1 MNSAIHKVNKGFN
14 KVLVANRGEIA
25 VRVIRSAQSLG
36 YRTVAVFSEADATAP
51 HVSIADEA
59 ICIGAS
65 AVNESYLVAEKIIAA
80 AKKTGADAIHPGY
93 GFLSENSDFAK
104 ACIDADIVFI
114 GPRPDAIDLMGSK
127 RHSKIAMIAAGVPCI
142 PGYEGADQA
151 DDVLKNAAIEI
162 GMPVMLK
169 ASAGGGGRGMRLV
182 TDANDLDELIKSARS
197 EALNAFGSGELII
210 EKAVMQPRH
219 IEIQVFADSYGNTV
233 YLGERDCSVQ
243 RRHQKVVEEAPSPF
257 VNPAMRKAM
266 GEAAV
271 NAAKSCN
278 YVGAGTVEFL
288 VDSEGNFYFLEMNTR
303 LQVEHP
309 VTELITGLDLV
320 AMQLRVAAGDKLSIS
335 QEDVTLTGHAI
346 EVRLYAEDPGANFIP
361 QTGLLNLWQPA
372 SGDGIRIDSG
382 IKSGIQQGQSV
393 SSFYDP
399 MLAKIIAYGEN
410 REEARRRLI
419 RAVEDSHLLG
429 IKDNR
434 AFLASILRNDTF
446 IQGEATTA
454 FIAEDFS
461 QDSSLQPLQAQE
473 VEVALAASI
482 LSAVGSNLSS
492 SSTLNSSVN
501 NRTGWQ
507 NNRTGNR
514 IVKLSCENQIFELV
528 LTAIENTITVDF
540 ASPELSP
547 TELSPTKLSSK
558 NYEADEG
565 LQAKPR
571 QTIKIIE
578 QSENTLK
585 YLHDDVMR
593 TITYSQ
599 TKGVGEALGCDQ
611 VHLAARYGNLTFTD
625 ISLQSTKKNQGGS
638 DQVLA
643 SMDGGMVDVMVK
655 VGDVVKVGQTLAVLE
670 AMKMEHPL
678 KAGIAG
684 TITEVL
690 VQAGDQVKG
699 RQKLIQILAETKES

>member
-1 MNSAIHKVNKGFN
+1 MSFN

-36 YRTVAVFSEADATAP
+36 YRTVAVFSEADQNAP
-51 HVSIADEA
+51 HVSAADEA
-59 ICIGAS
+59 ICIGAA
-65 AVNESYLVAEKIIAA
+65 AVGESYLVADKLIDA

-93 GFLSENSDFAK
+93 GFLSENSAFAK
-104 ACIDADIVFI
+104 ACVDANITFI

-127 RHSKIAMIAAGVPCI
+127 RQSKIAMIEAGVPCI
-142 PGYEGADQA
+142 PGYEGADQT
-151 DDVLKNAAIEI
+151 DEVLKNAAIDI

-219 IEIQVFADSYGNTV
+219 IEIQVFADTFGNTV

-257 VNPAMRKAM
+257 VNPEMRKAM

-288 VDSEGNFYFLEMNTR
+288 ADSEGNFYFLEMNTR

-335 QEDVTLTGHAI
+335 QEDVTLTGHAM

-372 SGDGIRIDSG
+372 SGDGVRIDSG
-382 IKSGIQQGQSV
+382 IKQGQVV
-393 SSFYDP
+393 SSHYDP

-410 REEARRRLI
+410 REEARRRLV
-419 RAVEDSHLLG
+419 RAVEDSKLLG

-454 FIAEDFS
+454 FIGDDFS
-461 QDSSLQPLQAQE
+461 QDPSLQPLKAQHS
-473 VEVALAASI
+473 EVALAASI
-482 LSAVGSNLSS
+482 LCAIDSGTS
-492 SSTLNSSVN
+492 
-501 NRTGWQ
+501 GWQ
-507 NNRTGNR
+507 NNRTGSR
-514 IVKLSCENQIFELV
+514 FIKLSCEEETFELALV
-528 LTAIENTITVDF
+528 AVNNSITVSFSSDEAESSIEDVTITI
-540 ASPELSP
+540 L
-547 TELSPTKLSSK
+547 
-558 NYEADEG
+558 
-565 LQAKPR
+565 
-571 QTIKIIE
+571 E
-578 QSENTLK
+578 QSENSLK
-585 YLHDDVMR
+585 YLMNDIVR
-593 TITYSQ
+593 SVVYSQ
-599 TKGVGEALGCDQ
+599 AKGEGDVLGCDQ
-611 VHLAARYGNLTFTD
+611 VQLGASYGNLTFTD
-625 ISLQSTKKNQGGS
+625 ISLQSAKKNQGGS

-643 SMDGGMVDVMVK
+643 SMDGAMVDVMVK
-655 VGDVVKVGQTLAVLE
+655 AGDVVEVGQTLAVLE

-678 KAGIAG
+678 KAGVAG
-684 TITEVL
+684 TIAEVL

-699 RQKLIQILAETKES
+699 RQKLIQITAEV

>member
-1 MNSAIHKVNKGFN
+1 MNKKINR
-14 KVLVANRGEIA
+14 LLIANRGEIA

-36 YRTVAVFSEADATAP
+36 YRTVAVFSEADQNAP
-51 HVSIADEA
+51 HVSAADEA
-59 ICIGAS
+59 ICIGAA
-65 AVNESYLVAEKIIAA
+65 AVGESYLVAEKIIAA
-80 AKKTGADAIHPGY
+80 AQKTGADAIHPGY
-93 GFLSENSDFAK
+93 GFLSENSAFAK
-104 ACIDADIVFI
+104 ACVDANITFI

-127 RHSKIAMIAAGVPCI
+127 RHSKIAMIATGVPCV
-142 PGYEGADQA
+142 PGYEGADQS
-151 DDVLKNAAIEI
+151 DEVLKNAAIEI

-219 IEIQVFADSYGNTV
+219 IEIQVFADTFGNTV

-257 VNPAMRKAM
+257 VNPEMRQAM

-288 VDSEGNFYFLEMNTR
+288 ADSEGNFYFLEMNTR

-335 QEDVTLTGHAI
+335 QEEVTLTGHAM

-361 QTGLLNLWQPA
+361 QTGYLNLWQPA

-382 IKSGIQQGQSV
+382 IQQGQTV
-393 SSFYDP
+393 SPFYDP

-410 REEARRRLI
+410 REEARRRLV
-419 RAVEDSHLLG
+419 RAVEDSKLLG

-454 FIAEDFS
+454 FIGDDFS
-461 QDSSLQPLQAQE
+461 QDASMQPLKAQAK
-473 VEVALAASI
+473 EVALAASI
-482 LSAVGSNLSS
+482 LCAM
-492 SSTLNSSVN
+492 NSGTS
-501 NRTGWQ
+501 GWQ
-507 NNRTGNR
+507 NNRAGSR
-514 IVKLSCENQIFELV
+514 FIKLSCEEQVFELA
-528 LTAIENTITVDF
+528 LAATNNKITVEFTVGD
-540 ASPELSP
+540 
-547 TELSPTKLSSK
+547 
-558 NYEADEG
+558 EAQPIQPIVISV
-565 LQAKPR
+565 L
-571 QTIKIIE
+571 E
-578 QSENTLK
+578 QSENILT
-585 YLHDDVMR
+585 YLSDDVVR
-593 TITYSQ
+593 TVVYSE
-599 TKGVGEALGCDQ
+599 TKGEGDSLGCNQ
-611 VHLAARYGNLTFTD
+611 VHLAAEYGNLILTD
-625 ISLQSTKKNQGGS
+625 ISLQSEKKNKGGS

-655 VGDVVKVGQTLAVLE
+655 VGDVVEVGQTLAVLE

-678 KAGIAG
+678 KAGVAG
-684 TITEVL
+684 TIAEVL

-699 RQKLIQILAETKES
+699 RQKLIQITADAAE

>member
-1 MNSAIHKVNKGFN
+1 MNPPNVHLSKSFN

-25 VRVIRSAQSLG
+25 LRVIRSAQSLG
-36 YRTVAVFSEADATAP
+36 YRTVAVFSDADADAP
-51 HVSIADEA
+51 HVSVADEA
-59 ICIGAS
+59 MCIGA
-65 AVNESYLVAEKIIAA
+65 APVGESYLVAEKIIAA

-104 ACIDADIVFI
+104 ACMDANIVFI
-114 GPRPDAIDLMGSK
+114 GPRPEAIALMGSK
-127 RHSKIAMIAAGVPCI
+127 RNSKIAMIAAGVPCI
-142 PGYEGADQA
+142 PGYEGADQN
-151 DDVLKNAAIEI
+151 DNVLKNAALKI

-182 TDANDLDELIKSARS
+182 TDAKDLDELIKSARS

-219 IEIQVFADSYGNTV
+219 IEIQIFADSYGNTV

-257 VNPAMRKAM
+257 VTPVMRKAM

-271 NAAKSCN
+271 SAAKSCN
-278 YVGAGTVEFL
+278 YMGAGTVEFL
-288 VDSEGNFYFLEMNTR
+288 VDSKGNFYFLEMNTR

-320 AMQLRVAAGDKLSIS
+320 AMQLRVAAGDKLSIC
-335 QEDVTLTGHAI
+335 QEDVTLTGHAM

-372 SGDGIRIDSG
+372 SGDGVRIDSG
-382 IKSGIQQGQSV
+382 IKSGIQQGQTV

-410 REEARRRLI
+410 REEARRRLVC
-419 RAVEDSHLLG
+419 AVEDSKLLG

-434 AFLASILRNDTF
+434 AFLAAILRNDTF

-454 FIAEDFS
+454 FIGEDFN
-461 QDSSLQPLQAQE
+461 QDPSLQSLQAQPR
-473 VEVALAASI
+473 EVAVAAAI
-482 LSAVGSNLSS
+482 LSTRLKTG
-492 SSTLNSSVN
+492 
-501 NRTGWQ
+501 TGWQ
-507 NNRTGNR
+507 NNRTGR
-514 IVKLSCENQIFELV
+514 RVIKLSCEDDVFELAV
-528 LTAIENTITVDF
+528 SAVDNNITAEFVGEHEEPQSLTV
-540 ASPELSP
+540 
-547 TELSPTKLSSK
+547 
-558 NYEADEG
+558 
-565 LQAKPR
+565 
-571 QTIKIIE
+571 KIIE
-578 QSENTLK
+578 QSENCLR
-585 YLHDDVMR
+585 YLHDEVLR
-593 TITYSQ
+593 SVVYSRNE
-599 TKGVGEALGCDQ
+599 GDGEALGCDQ
-611 VHLAARYGNLTFTD
+611 VHLAADYGNLTFTN
-625 ISLQSTKKNQGGS
+625 ISLQSAKKNKGGS

-643 SMDGGMVDVMVK
+643 SMDGGMVEVMVK
-655 VGDVVKVGQTLAVLE
+655 VGDVVEVGQTLAVLE

-678 KAGIAG
+678 KAGVAG
-684 TITEVL
+684 TIAKVL

-699 RQKLIQILAETKES
+699 RQKLIQITAAATE

>member
-1 MNSAIHKVNKGFN
+1 MSFQ

-36 YRTVAVFSEADATAP
+36 YRTVAVFSEADANAP
-51 HVSIADEA
+51 HVAIADEA
-59 ICIGAS
+59 ICIGGAP
-65 AVNESYLVAEKIIAA
+65 VGESYLVADKIIAA

-93 GFLSENSDFAK
+93 GFLSENSAFAK
-104 ACIDADIVFI
+104 DCVDAGITFI

-127 RHSKIAMIAAGVPCI
+127 RQSKIAMIAAGVPCI
-142 PGYEGADQA
+142 QGYEGADQNEE
-151 DDVLKNAAIEI
+151 VLKRAAIEI

-182 TDANDLDELIKSARS
+182 TDAKDLDELIKSARS
-197 EALNAFGSGELII
+197 EALNAFGNSELII
-210 EKAVMQPRH
+210 EKAVLQPRH

-257 VNPAMRKAM
+257 VSPEMRQAM

-271 NAAKSCN
+271 NAAKACN

-288 VDSEGNFYFLEMNTR
+288 ADSEGNFYFLEMNTR

-320 AMQLRVAAGDKLSIS
+320 AMQLRVAAGDKLSIT
-335 QEDVTLTGHAI
+335 QEDVALTGHAM
-346 EVRLYAEDPGANFIP
+346 EVRLYAEDPGTNFIP
-361 QTGLLNLWQPA
+361 QTGLINLWQPA

-382 IKSGIQQGQSV
+382 ITSGQTV

-410 REEARRRLI
+410 REEARRRLV

-434 AFLASILRNDTF
+434 AFLAAILGNKTF
-446 IQGEATTA
+446 IDGEATTA
-454 FIAEDFS
+454 FIGEDFN
-461 QDSSLQPLQAQE
+461 DDASLKPLKTQTK
-473 VEVALAASI
+473 EVALAAA
-482 LSAVGSNLSS
+482 LFAVAKDSNQNGNK
-492 SSTLNSSVN
+492 NSG
-501 NRTGWQ
+501 TGWQ
-507 NNRTGNR
+507 NNNVGSR
-514 IVKLSCENQIFELV
+514 VLKLSCEDEVFEL
-528 LTAIENTITVDF
+528 
-540 ASPELSP
+540 ELSAVNNRIEISY
-547 TELSPTKLSSK
+547 TETS
-558 NYEADEG
+558 EG
-565 LQAKPR
+565 KAPEDNATENKKQASLE
-571 QTIKIIE
+571 IIE
-578 QSENTLK
+578 QSANTLT
-585 YLHDDVMR
+585 YLFDDVVR
-593 TITYSQ
+593 SVVYSHTNSSLNGQ
-599 TKGVGEALGCDQ
+599 DEALGCAQ
-611 VHLAARYGNLTFTD
+611 VHLAAAYGNLTFTD
-625 ISLQSTKKNQGGS
+625 ISLQSAKKNTGGS

-655 VGDVVKVGQTLAVLE
+655 IGDVVEVGQTLAVLE

-678 KAGIAG
+678 KAGVAG

-699 RQKLIQILAETKES
+699 RQKLIQITAAAAE

>member
-1 MNSAIHKVNKGFN
+1 MSSAINKISKSFT

-36 YRTVAVFSEADATAP
+36 YRTVAVFSEADANAP
-51 HVSIADEA
+51 HVSMADEA

-65 AVNESYLVAEKIIAA
+65 PVNESYLVAEKLIAA

-93 GFLSENSDFAK
+93 GFLSENSAFAK
-104 ACIDADIVFI
+104 ACVDANIIFI

-151 DDVLKNAAIEI
+151 DYVLKKAAIAI

-219 IEIQVFADSYGNTV
+219 IEIQIFADRYGNTV

-271 NAAKSCN
+271 NAAKSCH
-278 YVGAGTVEFL
+278 YIGAGTVEFL
-288 VDSEGNFYFLEMNTR
+288 ADSEGNFYFLEMNTR

-320 AMQLRVAAGDKLSIS
+320 AMQLRVAAGDKLSIT
-335 QEDVTLTGHAI
+335 QEDVTLTGHAM

-372 SGDGIRIDSG
+372 SGEGIRIDSG
-382 IKSGIQQGQSV
+382 IHQGQIV
-393 SSFYDP
+393 SPFYDP

-410 REEARRRLI
+410 REEARRRLVL
-419 RAVEDSHLLG
+419 AVEDSKLLG

-446 IQGEATTA
+446 IQGNATTA
-454 FIAEDFS
+454 FIGDDFS
-461 QDSSLQPLQAQE
+461 QDPSLQPLQAKAT
-473 VEVALAASI
+473 EVALAASI
-482 LSAVGSNLSS
+482 LCA
-492 SSTLNSSVN
+492 LNSNSKTSAS
-501 NRTGWQ
+501 TGWQ
-507 NNRTGNR
+507 NNRTGSR
-514 IVKLSCENQIFELV
+514 VTKLLCEDQTFELA
-528 LTAIENTITVDF
+528 LTTVNNTITVEFDSIN
-540 ASPELSP
+540 A
-547 TELSPTKLSSK
+547 
-558 NYEADEG
+558 EAGEE
-565 LQAKPR
+565 QQEKPK

-578 QSENTLK
+578 QAENTLT
-585 YLHDDVMR
+585 YLHDDVIR
-593 TITYSQ
+593 TVTYSQ
-599 TKGVGEALGCDQ
+599 TKGVGDALGCDQ
-611 VHLAARYGNLTFTD
+611 VHLAAQYGNLTFTN
-625 ISLQSTKKNQGGS
+625 ISLQSAKKNKGGS

-655 VGDVVKVGQTLAVLE
+655 VGDVVNVGQTLAVLE

-678 KAGIAG
+678 KAGVAG
-684 TITEVL
+684 TIAEVL

-699 RQKLIQILAETKES
+699 RQKLIQITAAAAE

>member
-1 MNSAIHKVNKGFN
+1 MSSSLNKMN

-36 YRTVAVFSEADATAP
+36 YRTVAVFSEADANAP

-59 ICIGAS
+59 ICIGA
-65 AVNESYLVAEKIIAA
+65 APVGESYLVADKLIAA

-93 GFLSENSDFAK
+93 GFLSENSAFAK
-104 ACIDADIVFI
+104 ACVDANIVFI

-142 PGYEGADQA
+142 PGYEGADQS
-151 DDVLKNAAIEI
+151 DEVLRNAAIEI

-257 VNPAMRKAM
+257 VNPEMRKAM

-271 NAAKSCN
+271 NAAKFCN

-288 VDSEGNFYFLEMNTR
+288 ADSEGNFYFLEMNTR

-335 QEDVTLTGHAI
+335 QEDVTLTGHAM

-382 IKSGIQQGQSV
+382 IKSGVQQGQTV
-393 SSFYDP
+393 SPFYDP

-410 REEARRRLI
+410 REEARRRLVL
-419 RAVEDSHLLG
+419 AVEDSKLLG

-434 AFLASILRNDTF
+434 AFLASILRNDSF

-454 FIAEDFS
+454 FIGEDFS
-461 QDSSLQPLQAQE
+461 EDPSLQPLQAKDT
-473 VEVALAASI
+473 EVALAASI
-482 LSAVGSNLSS
+482 LCA
-492 SSTLNSSVN
+492 LNSKVSTG
-501 NRTGWQ
+501 TGWQ
-507 NNRTGNR
+507 NNRTGSR
-514 IVKLSCENQIFELV
+514 VIKLSCEDQIFELA
-528 LTAIENTITVDF
+528 LTTVENTITVDF
-540 ASPELSP
+540 VS
-547 TELSPTKLSSK
+547 T
-558 NYEADEG
+558 NADETA
-565 LQAKPR
+565 QAKPQ
-571 QTIKIIE
+571 QTIKILE

-585 YLHDDVMR
+585 YLHDDIVR
-593 TITYSQ
+593 SITYSQ
-599 TKGVGEALGCDQ
+599 TKGAGDALGCDQ

-625 ISLQSTKKNQGGS
+625 ISLQSAKKNKGGS

-655 VGDVVKVGQTLAVLE
+655 VGDVVEVGQTLAVLE

-678 KAGIAG
+678 KAGVAG
-684 TITEVL
+684 TIAEVL

-699 RQKLIQILAETKES
+699 RQKLIQITAEDTE

>member
-1 MNSAIHKVNKGFN
+1 MSFQ

-36 YRTVAVFSEADATAP
+36 YRTVAVFSEADANAP
-51 HVSIADEA
+51 HVAIADEA
-59 ICIGAS
+59 ICIGGAP
-65 AVNESYLVAEKIIAA
+65 VGESYLVADKIIAA
-80 AKKTGADAIHPGY
+80 AKKIGADAIHPGY
-93 GFLSENSDFAK
+93 GFLSENSAFAK
-104 ACIDADIVFI
+104 DCVDAGITFI

-127 RHSKIAMIAAGVPCI
+127 RQSKIAMIAAGVPCI
-142 PGYEGADQA
+142 QGYEGADQNEE
-151 DDVLKNAAIEI
+151 VLKRAAIEI

-182 TDANDLDELIKSARS
+182 TDAKDLDELIKSARS
-197 EALNAFGSGELII
+197 EALNAFGNSELII
-210 EKAVMQPRH
+210 EKAVLQPRH

-257 VNPAMRKAM
+257 VSPEMRQAM

-271 NAAKSCN
+271 NAAKACN

-288 VDSEGNFYFLEMNTR
+288 ADSEGNFYFLEMNTR

-320 AMQLRVAAGDKLSIS
+320 AMQLRVAAGDKLSIT
-335 QEDVTLTGHAI
+335 QEDVALTGHAM
-346 EVRLYAEDPGANFIP
+346 EVRLYAEDPGTNFIP
-361 QTGLLNLWQPA
+361 QTGLINLWQPA

-382 IKSGIQQGQSV
+382 ITSGQTV

-410 REEARRRLI
+410 REEARRRLV

-434 AFLASILRNDTF
+434 AFLAAILGNKTF
-446 IQGEATTA
+446 IDGEATTA
-454 FIAEDFS
+454 FIGEDFN
-461 QDSSLQPLQAQE
+461 DDASLKPLKTQTK
-473 VEVALAASI
+473 EVALAAA
-482 LSAVGSNLSS
+482 LFAVAKDSNQNGNK
-492 SSTLNSSVN
+492 NSG
-501 NRTGWQ
+501 TGWQ
-507 NNRTGNR
+507 NNNVGSR
-514 IVKLSCENQIFELV
+514 VLKLSCEDEVFEL
-528 LTAIENTITVDF
+528 
-540 ASPELSP
+540 ELSAVNNRIEISY
-547 TELSPTKLSSK
+547 TETS
-558 NYEADEG
+558 EG
-565 LQAKPR
+565 KAPEDNATENKKQASLE
-571 QTIKIIE
+571 IIG
-578 QSENTLK
+578 QSANTLT
-585 YLHDDVMR
+585 YLFDDVVR
-593 TITYSQ
+593 SVVYSHTNSSLNGQ
-599 TKGVGEALGCDQ
+599 DEALGCAQ
-611 VHLAARYGNLTFTD
+611 VHLAAAYGNLTFTD
-625 ISLQSTKKNQGGS
+625 ISLQSAKKNTGGS

-655 VGDVVKVGQTLAVLE
+655 IGDVVEVGQTLAVLE

-678 KAGIAG
+678 KAGVAG
-684 TITEVL
+684 TIAEVL

-699 RQKLIQILAETKES
+699 RQKLIQITAAAAE

>member
-1 MNSAIHKVNKGFN
+1 MNPALNKMN

-36 YRTVAVFSEADATAP
+36 YRTVAIFSEADQNAP
-51 HVSIADEA
+51 HVCAADEA
-59 ICIGAS
+59 ICIGA
-65 AVNESYLVAEKIIAA
+65 APVGESYLVAEKIIAA

-93 GFLSENSDFAK
+93 GFLSENSAFAK
-104 ACIDADIVFI
+104 ACEDENITFI
-114 GPRPDAIDLMGSK
+114 GPGPEAIDLMGSK
-127 RHSKIAMIAAGVPCI
+127 RQSKIAMIAAGVPCI
-142 PGYEGADQA
+142 PGYEGADQS
-151 DDVLKNAAIEI
+151 DEVLKSAAIEI

-182 TDANDLDELIKSARS
+182 TDVKDLDEHIKSARS

-219 IEIQVFADSYGNTV
+219 IEIQVFADTFGNTV

-257 VNPAMRKAM
+257 VSPEMRQAM

-335 QEDVTLTGHAI
+335 QDDVTLTGHAM

-361 QTGLLNLWQPA
+361 QTGSINLWQPA
-372 SGDGIRIDSG
+372 CGDGVRIDSG
-382 IKSGIQQGQSV
+382 LKSGINQGQVV
-393 SSFYDP
+393 SSYYDP
-399 MLAKIIAYGEN
+399 MLAKIIAFGEN
-410 REEARRRLI
+410 REEARRRLV
-419 RAVEDSHLLG
+419 RAVEDSKLLG

-454 FIAEDFS
+454 FIGDDFS
-461 QDSSLQPLQAQE
+461 QDPSLQPLKAQHL
-473 VEVALAASI
+473 EVALAASI
-482 LSAVGSNLSS
+482 LCAI
-492 SSTLNSSVN
+492 NSGTS
-501 NRTGWQ
+501 GWQ
-507 NNRTGNR
+507 NNRTGSR
-514 IVKLSCENQIFELV
+514 FIKLSCEEETFELALV
-528 LTAIENTITVDF
+528 AVNNSIMVSFFSDEAESSIEDVTITI
-540 ASPELSP
+540 L
-547 TELSPTKLSSK
+547 
-558 NYEADEG
+558 
-565 LQAKPR
+565 
-571 QTIKIIE
+571 E
-578 QSENTLK
+578 QSENSLK
-585 YLHDDVMR
+585 YLMKDIVR
-593 TITYSQ
+593 SVVYSQ
-599 TKGVGEALGCDQ
+599 AKGEGDALGCDQ
-611 VHLAARYGNLTFTD
+611 VQLAASYGNLTFTD
-625 ISLQSTKKNQGGS
+625 VSLQSAKKNQGGS

-643 SMDGGMVDVMVK
+643 SMDGAMVDVMVS
-655 VGDVVKVGQTLAVLE
+655 VGDVVEVGQTLAVLE

-678 KAGIAG
+678 KAGVAG
-684 TITEVL
+684 TIAEVL

-699 RQKLIQILAETKES
+699 RQKLIQITAEESE

>member
-1 MNSAIHKVNKGFN
+1 MSFQ

-36 YRTVAVFSEADATAP
+36 YRTVAVFSEADANAP
-51 HVSIADEA
+51 HVAIADEA
-59 ICIGAS
+59 ICIGGAP
-65 AVNESYLVAEKIIAA
+65 VGESYLVADKIIAA

-93 GFLSENSDFAK
+93 GFLSENSAFAK
-104 ACIDADIVFI
+104 DCVDAGITFI

-127 RHSKIAMIAAGVPCI
+127 RQSKIAMIAAGVPCI
-142 PGYEGADQA
+142 QGYEGADQNEE
-151 DDVLKNAAIEI
+151 VLKRAAIEI

-182 TDANDLDELIKSARS
+182 TDAKDLDELIKSARS
-197 EALNAFGSGELII
+197 EALNAFGNSELII
-210 EKAVMQPRH
+210 EKAVLQPRH

-257 VNPAMRKAM
+257 VSPEMRQAM

-271 NAAKSCN
+271 NAAKACN

-288 VDSEGNFYFLEMNTR
+288 ADSEGNFYFLEMNTR

-320 AMQLRVAAGDKLSIS
+320 AMQLRVAAGDKLSIT
-335 QEDVTLTGHAI
+335 QEDVALTGHAM
-346 EVRLYAEDPGANFIP
+346 EVRLYAEDPGTNFIP
-361 QTGLLNLWQPA
+361 QTGLINLWQPA

-382 IKSGIQQGQSV
+382 ITSGQTV

-410 REEARRRLI
+410 REEARRRLV

-434 AFLASILRNDTF
+434 AFLAAILGNKTF
-446 IQGEATTA
+446 IDGEATTA
-454 FIAEDFS
+454 FIGEDFN
-461 QDSSLQPLQAQE
+461 DDASLKPLKTQTK
-473 VEVALAASI
+473 EVALAAA
-482 LSAVGSNLSS
+482 LFAVAKDSNQNGNK
-492 SSTLNSSVN
+492 NSG
-501 NRTGWQ
+501 TGWQ
-507 NNRTGNR
+507 NNNVGSR
-514 IVKLSCENQIFELV
+514 VLKLSCEDEVFEL
-528 LTAIENTITVDF
+528 
-540 ASPELSP
+540 ELSAVNNRIEISY
-547 TELSPTKLSSK
+547 TETS
-558 NYEADEG
+558 EG
-565 LQAKPR
+565 KAPEDNATENKKQASLE
-571 QTIKIIE
+571 IIE
-578 QSENTLK
+578 QSANTLT
-585 YLHDDVMR
+585 YLFDDVVR
-593 TITYSQ
+593 SVVYSHTNSSLNGQ
-599 TKGVGEALGCDQ
+599 DEALGCAQ
-611 VHLAARYGNLTFTD
+611 VHLAAAYGNLTFTD
-625 ISLQSTKKNQGGS
+625 ISLQSAKKNTGGS

-655 VGDVVKVGQTLAVLE
+655 IGDVVEVGQTLAVLE

-678 KAGIAG
+678 KAGVAG
-684 TITEVL
+684 TIAEVL

-699 RQKLIQILAETKES
+699 RQKLIQITAAAAE

>member
-1 MNSAIHKVNKGFN
+1 MSSALNKVNKGFN

-36 YRTVAVFSEADATAP
+36 YRTVAVFSEADANAP

-59 ICIGAS
+59 ICIGAA
-65 AVNESYLVAEKIIAA
+65 AVGESYLVAEKLIAA

-93 GFLSENSDFAK
+93 GFLSENSAFAK
-104 ACIDADIVFI
+104 ACIDANIVFI
-114 GPRPDAIDLMGSK
+114 GPRPEAIDLMGSK

-142 PGYEGADQA
+142 PGYEGADQD
-151 DDVLKNAAIEI
+151 DDVLKNAAIDI

-288 VDSEGNFYFLEMNTR
+288 ADSEGNFYFLEMNTR

-335 QEDVTLTGHAI
+335 QEDVTLTGHAM

-372 SGDGIRIDSG
+372 TGDGIRIDSG
-382 IKSGIQQGQSV
+382 IQQGQAV
-393 SSFYDP
+393 SPFYDP

-410 REEARRRLI
+410 REEARRRLVL
-419 RAVEDSHLLG
+419 AVEDSKLLG

-434 AFLASILRNDTF
+434 AFLASILRDETF

-461 QDSSLQPLQAQE
+461 QDPSLQPLKAKE
-473 VEVALAASI
+473 TEVALAASI
-482 LSAVGSNLSS
+482 LCALSSNVGSDLSS
-492 SSTLNSSVN
+492 SL
-501 NRTGWQ
+501 RAGTGWQ
-507 NNRTGNR
+507 NNRTGSR
-514 IVKLSCENQIFELV
+514 VIKLSCEDQVFELALSTV
-528 LTAIENTITVDF
+528 ENTITVDF
-540 ASPELSP
+540 AS
-547 TELSPTKLSSK
+547 TELASTNTAEEQDLKTT
-558 NYEADEG
+558 
-565 LQAKPR
+565 

-585 YLHDDVMR
+585 YLHDDIVR
-593 TITYSQ
+593 SITYSQ
-599 TKGVGEALGCDQ
+599 TKGTGEVLGCDQ
-611 VHLAARYGNLTFTD
+611 VHLAASYGNLTFTD
-625 ISLQSTKKNQGGS
+625 ISLQSAKKNKGGS

-643 SMDGGMVDVMVK
+643 SMDGGMVDVMVQ

-684 TITEVL
+684 TIAEVL

-699 RQKLIQILAETKES
+699 RQKLIQILATETEG

>member
-1 MNSAIHKVNKGFN
+1 MSFT

-36 YRTVAVFSEADATAP
+36 YRTVAVFSEADANAP

-59 ICIGAS
+59 ICIGA
-65 AVNESYLVAEKIIAA
+65 APVGESYLVAEKLIAA

-93 GFLSENSDFAK
+93 GFLSENSAFAK
-104 ACIDADIVFI
+104 ACVDADITFI
-114 GPRPDAIDLMGSK
+114 GPRPEAIDLMGSK

-142 PGYEGADQA
+142 PGYEGADQS
-151 DDVLKNAAIEI
+151 DEVLRNAAIEI

-182 TDANDLDELIKSARS
+182 TDANDLNELIKSARS

-219 IEIQVFADSYGNTV
+219 IEIQVFADTFGNTV

-257 VNPAMRKAM
+257 VNPEMRKAM

-288 VDSEGNFYFLEMNTR
+288 ADSKGNFYFLEMNTR

-335 QEDVTLTGHAI
+335 QDDVTLTGHAM
-346 EVRLYAEDPGANFIP
+346 EVRLYAEDPGANFTP

-382 IKSGIQQGQSV
+382 IQQGQTV
-393 SSFYDP
+393 SPFYDP

-410 REEARRRLI
+410 REEARRRLVL
-419 RAVEDSHLLG
+419 AVEDSKLLG

-434 AFLASILRNDTF
+434 AFLASILRNNTF

-454 FIAEDFS
+454 FIGEDFS
-461 QDSSLQPLQAQE
+461 EDPSLQPLQAKDA
-473 VEVALAASI
+473 EVALAASI
-482 LSAVGSNLSS
+482 LCA
-492 SSTLNSSVN
+492 LNSNVSTG
-501 NRTGWQ
+501 TGWQ
-507 NNRTGNR
+507 NNRTGSR
-514 IVKLSCENQIFELV
+514 VIKLSCEDQTFELA
-528 LTAIENTITVDF
+528 LTAVDNTISVEF
-540 ASPELSP
+540 VSE
-547 TELSPTKLSSK
+547 
-558 NYEADEG
+558 NADEN
-565 LQAKPR
+565 QESKPE
-571 QTIKIIE
+571 QTIKILE
-578 QSENTLK
+578 QSENTVK
-585 YLHDDVMR
+585 YLMNDIVR
-593 TITYSQ
+593 TIVYSQ
-599 TKGVGEALGCDQ
+599 TKGEGEALGCDQ
-611 VHLAARYGNLTFTD
+611 VQLAASYGNLTVTD
-625 ISLQSTKKNQGGS
+625 ISLQSAKKNKGGS

-655 VGDVVKVGQTLAVLE
+655 VGDVVEVGQTLAVLE

-678 KAGIAG
+678 KAGVAG
-684 TITEVL
+684 TIAEVL

-699 RQKLIQILAETKES
+699 RQKLIQILATETEG

>member
-1 MNSAIHKVNKGFN
+1 MSFT

-36 YRTVAVFSEADATAP
+36 YRTVAVFSEADSNAP
-51 HVSIADEA
+51 HVAIADEA
-59 ICIGAS
+59 ICIGGAP
-65 AVNESYLVAEKIIAA
+65 VGESYLVADKIIAA

-93 GFLSENSDFAK
+93 GFLSENSAFAK
-104 ACIDADIVFI
+104 NCVDAGITFI

-127 RHSKIAMIAAGVPCI
+127 RQSKIAMIAAGVPCI
-142 PGYEGADQA
+142 TGYEGADQ
-151 DDVLKNAAIEI
+151 DEEVLKKAAIEI

-182 TDANDLDELIKSARS
+182 TDAKDLDELIKSARS

-210 EKAVMQPRH
+210 EKAVLQPRH

-257 VNPAMRKAM
+257 VRPEMRQAM

-271 NAAKSCN
+271 NAAKACN

-288 VDSEGNFYFLEMNTR
+288 ADSAGNFYFLEMNTR

-320 AMQLRVAAGDKLSIS
+320 AMQLRVAAGDELSIT
-335 QEDVTLTGHAI
+335 QEDVTLKGHAM

-372 SGDGIRIDSG
+372 SGDGVRIDSG
-382 IKSGIQQGQSV
+382 IKAGIKQGQAV

-410 REEARRRLI
+410 REEARRRLV

-434 AFLASILRNDTF
+434 AFLAAILGHKVF
-446 IQGEATTA
+446 IDGEATTA
-454 FIAEDFS
+454 FIGEDFNN
-461 QDSSLQPLQAQE
+461 DPSLKPLKAQIKE
-473 VEVALAASI
+473 IALAAALFSVKKG
-482 LSAVGSNLSS
+482 AVSNKN
-492 SSTLNSSVN
+492 NSS
-501 NRTGWQ
+501 TGWQ
-507 NNRTGNR
+507 NNNVGSR
-514 IVKLSCENQIFELV
+514 VLKLSCEDEVFEL
-528 LTAIENTITVDF
+528 
-540 ASPELSP
+540 ELS
-547 TELSPTKLSSK
+547 SVNNHIKIYYADAADSK
-558 NYEADEG
+558 K
-565 LQAKPR
+565 QASLE
-571 QTIKIIE
+571 IIE
-578 QSENTLK
+578 QSENSLT
-585 YLHDDVMR
+585 YLFDDVVRSVVYSR
-593 TITYSQ
+593 TNSSNNGEI
-599 TKGVGEALGCDQ
+599 EALGCEQ
-611 VHLAARYGNLTFTD
+611 IHLAAAYGNLTFTD
-625 ISLQSTKKNQGGS
+625 ISLQSAKKNKGGS

-643 SMDGGMVDVMVK
+643 SMDGGMVYVMVK
-655 VGDVVKVGQTLAVLE
+655 AGDVVEVGQTLAVLE

-678 KAGIAG
+678 KAGVAGIIA
-684 TITEVL
+684 EVL

-699 RQKLIQILAETKES
+699 RQKLIQITADTSE

>member
-1 MNSAIHKVNKGFN
+1 MSFN

-36 YRTVAVFSEADATAP
+36 YRTVAVFSEADQNAP
-51 HVSIADEA
+51 HVSAADEA
-59 ICIGAS
+59 ICIGAA
-65 AVNESYLVAEKIIAA
+65 AVGESYLVAEKIIAA
-80 AKKTGADAIHPGY
+80 AQKTGADAIHPGY
-93 GFLSENSDFAK
+93 GFLSENSAFAK
-104 ACIDADIVFI
+104 ACVDANITFI

-127 RHSKIAMIAAGVPCI
+127 RHSKIAMIAAGVPCV
-142 PGYEGADQA
+142 PGYEGADQS
-151 DDVLKNAAIEI
+151 DEVLKNAAIEI

-219 IEIQVFADSYGNTV
+219 IEIQVFADTFGNTV

-257 VNPAMRKAM
+257 VNPEMRQAM

-288 VDSEGNFYFLEMNTR
+288 ADSEGNFYFLEMNTR

-335 QEDVTLTGHAI
+335 QEEVTLTGHAM

-361 QTGLLNLWQPA
+361 QTGYLNLWQPA

-382 IKSGIQQGQSV
+382 IEQGQTV
-393 SSFYDP
+393 SPFYDP

-410 REEARRRLI
+410 REEARRRLV
-419 RAVEDSHLLG
+419 RAVEDSKLLG

-454 FIAEDFS
+454 FIGDDFS
-461 QDSSLQPLQAQE
+461 QDASMQPLKAQAK
-473 VEVALAASI
+473 EVALAASI
-482 LSAVGSNLSS
+482 LCAM
-492 SSTLNSSVN
+492 NSGTS
-501 NRTGWQ
+501 GWQ
-507 NNRTGNR
+507 NNRAGSR
-514 IVKLSCENQIFELV
+514 FIKLSCEEQVFELA
-528 LTAIENTITVDF
+528 LAATNNKITVEFTAGD
-540 ASPELSP
+540 
-547 TELSPTKLSSK
+547 
-558 NYEADEG
+558 EAQRIQPIVISV
-565 LQAKPR
+565 L
-571 QTIKIIE
+571 E
-578 QSENTLK
+578 QSENILT
-585 YLHDDVMR
+585 YLSDDVVR
-593 TITYSQ
+593 TVVYSE
-599 TKGVGEALGCDQ
+599 TKGEGDSLGCNQ
-611 VHLAARYGNLTFTD
+611 VHLAAEYGNLILTD
-625 ISLQSTKKNQGGS
+625 ISLQSEKKNKGGS

-655 VGDVVKVGQTLAVLE
+655 VGDVVEVGQTLAVLE

-678 KAGIAG
+678 KAGVAG
-684 TITEVL
+684 TIAEVL

-699 RQKLIQILAETKES
+699 RQKLIQITADAAE

>member
-1 MNSAIHKVNKGFN
+1 MSFN

-36 YRTVAVFSEADATAP
+36 YRTVAVFSEADQNAP
-51 HVSIADEA
+51 HVSAADEA
-59 ICIGAS
+59 ICIGAA
-65 AVNESYLVAEKIIAA
+65 AVGESYLVADKLIAA
-80 AKKTGADAIHPGY
+80 AQKTGADAIHPGY
-93 GFLSENSDFAK
+93 GFLSENSAFAK
-104 ACIDADIVFI
+104 ACVDANITFI

-127 RHSKIAMIAAGVPCI
+127 RQSKIAMIEAGVPCI
-142 PGYEGADQA
+142 PGYEGADQT
-151 DDVLKNAAIEI
+151 DEVLKNAAIEI

-182 TDANDLDELIKSARS
+182 TDAKDLDEHIKSARS

-219 IEIQVFADSYGNTV
+219 IEIQVFADTFGNTV

-257 VNPAMRKAM
+257 VNPDMRQAM

-288 VDSEGNFYFLEMNTR
+288 ADSEGNFYFLEMNTR

-335 QEDVTLTGHAI
+335 QDDVTLTGHAM

-372 SGDGIRIDSG
+372 SGDGVRIDSG
-382 IKSGIQQGQSV
+382 IKQGQVV
-393 SSFYDP
+393 SSHYDP

-410 REEARRRLI
+410 REEARRRLV
-419 RAVEDSHLLG
+419 RAVEDSKLLG

-434 AFLASILRNDTF
+434 AFLASILRNDVF

-454 FIAEDFS
+454 FIGDDFS
-461 QDSSLQPLQAQE
+461 QDPSLQPLKAQRS
-473 VEVALAASI
+473 EVALAASI
-482 LSAVGSNLSS
+482 LCAISS
-492 SSTLNSSVN
+492 GTS
-501 NRTGWQ
+501 GWQ
-507 NNRTGNR
+507 NNRTGSR
-514 IVKLSCENQIFELV
+514 FIKLSCEEETFELGLIAV
-528 LTAIENTITVDF
+528 DNSITVSFAADTDESVEEQTITI
-540 ASPELSP
+540 L
-547 TELSPTKLSSK
+547 
-558 NYEADEG
+558 
-565 LQAKPR
+565 
-571 QTIKIIE
+571 E
-578 QSENTLK
+578 QSESTLK
-585 YLHDDVMR
+585 YLMNDIVR
-593 TITYSQ
+593 SVVYSQ
-599 TKGVGEALGCDQ
+599 AKGEGDALGCDQ
-611 VHLAARYGNLTFTD
+611 VQLAASYGNLTFTD
-625 ISLQSTKKNQGGS
+625 ISLQSAKKNQDGS

-643 SMDGGMVDVMVK
+643 SMDGAMVDVMVK
-655 VGDVVKVGQTLAVLE
+655 AGDVVEVGQTLAVLE

-678 KAGIAG
+678 KAGVAG
-684 TITEVL
+684 TIAEVL
-690 VQAGDQVKG
+690 VHAGDQVKG
-699 RQKLIQILAETKES
+699 RQKLIQISAAAAE

>member
-1 MNSAIHKVNKGFN
+1 MSASLNKMNKGFS

-36 YRTVAVFSEADATAP
+36 YRTVAVFSEADANAP

-65 AVNESYLVAEKIIAA
+65 PVNESYLVAEKLIAA

-93 GFLSENSDFAK
+93 GFLSENSAFAK
-104 ACIDADIVFI
+104 ACVDANITFI

-151 DDVLKNAAIEI
+151 DDVLRNAAIEI

-257 VNPAMRKAM
+257 VNPEMRQAM

-288 VDSEGNFYFLEMNTR
+288 ADSEGNFYFLEMNTR

-309 VTELITGLDLV
+309 VTQLITGLDLV

-335 QEDVTLTGHAI
+335 QEDVTLTGHAM

-382 IKSGIQQGQSV
+382 IQQGQIV
-393 SSFYDP
+393 SPFYDP

-410 REEARRRLI
+410 REEARRRLVL
-419 RAVEDSHLLG
+419 AVEDSKLLG

-454 FIAEDFS
+454 FIGEDFS
-461 QDSSLQPLQAQE
+461 QDPSLQPLQAKDT
-473 VEVALAASI
+473 EVALAASI
-482 LSAVGSNLSS
+482 LCA
-492 SSTLNSSVN
+492 LNSKVSTG
-501 NRTGWQ
+501 TGWQ
-507 NNRTGNR
+507 NNRTGSR
-514 IVKLSCENQIFELV
+514 VIKLSCEDQIFELA
-528 LTAIENTITVDF
+528 LTTVENTITVDF
-540 ASPELSP
+540 
-547 TELSPTKLSSK
+547 SST
-558 NYEADEG
+558 NADAEEAA
-565 LQAKPR
+565 QAKPQ
-571 QTIKIIE
+571 QTIKIVE

-585 YLHDDVMR
+585 YLHDDIVR
-593 TITYSQ
+593 SITYSQ
-599 TKGVGEALGCDQ
+599 TKGAGDALGCNQ
-611 VHLAARYGNLTFTD
+611 VHLAAGYGNLTFTD
-625 ISLQSTKKNQGGS
+625 ISLQSAKKNKGGS

-655 VGDVVKVGQTLAVLE
+655 VGDVVEVGQTLAVLE

-678 KAGIAG
+678 KAGVAG
-684 TITEVL
+684 TIAEVL

-699 RQKLIQILAETKES
+699 RQKLIQITAAAAE

>member
-1 MNSAIHKVNKGFN
+1 MSFT

-36 YRTVAVFSEADATAP
+36 YRTVAVFSEADKNALHA
-51 HVSIADEA
+51 SAADEA
-59 ICIGAS
+59 ICIGAA
-65 AVNESYLVAEKIIAA
+65 AVGESYLVVEKLIDA

-93 GFLSENSDFAK
+93 GFLSENSAFAK
-104 ACIDADIVFI
+104 ACERESITFI
-114 GPRPDAIDLMGSK
+114 GPCPDAIDLMGSK
-127 RHSKIAMIAAGVPCI
+127 RQSKIAMIEADVPCI
-142 PGYEGADQA
+142 PGYEGADQT
-151 DDVLKNAAIEI
+151 DEVLKNAAIEI

-182 TDANDLDELIKSARS
+182 TDAKDLDEHIKSARS

-219 IEIQVFADSYGNTV
+219 IEIQVFADTFGNTV

-257 VNPAMRKAM
+257 VHPEMRQAM

-288 VDSEGNFYFLEMNTR
+288 ADSEGNFYFLEMNTR

-320 AMQLRVAAGDKLSIS
+320 AMQLRVAAGDRLSIN
-335 QEDVTLTGHAI
+335 QEDVTLTGHAM
-346 EVRLYAEDPGANFIP
+346 EVRLYAEDPGTNFIP

-372 SGDGIRIDSG
+372 IGDGVRIDSG
-382 IKSGIQQGQSV
+382 IKQGQVV
-393 SSFYDP
+393 SSHYDP

-410 REEARRRLI
+410 REEARRRLV
-419 RAVEDSHLLG
+419 RAVEDSKLLG

-434 AFLASILRNDTF
+434 AFLASILRNETF

-454 FIAEDFS
+454 FIGDDFS
-461 QDSSLQPLQAQE
+461 QDPSLQPLKAQHS
-473 VEVALAASI
+473 EVALAASI
-482 LSAVGSNLSS
+482 LCAI
-492 SSTLNSSVN
+492 NSGTS
-501 NRTGWQ
+501 GWQ
-507 NNRTGNR
+507 NNRTGSR
-514 IVKLSCENQIFELV
+514 FIKLLCEEETFELALV
-528 LTAIENTITVDF
+528 AVNNSMTVSFSSDDAESAIKDVTITI
-540 ASPELSP
+540 L
-547 TELSPTKLSSK
+547 
-558 NYEADEG
+558 
-565 LQAKPR
+565 
-571 QTIKIIE
+571 E

-585 YLHDDVMR
+585 YLMNDIVR
-593 TITYSQ
+593 SVVYSQ
-599 TKGVGEALGCDQ
+599 AKGEGDVLGCDQ
-611 VHLAARYGNLTFTD
+611 VQLGALYGNLTFTD
-625 ISLQSTKKNQGGS
+625 ISLQSAKKNQGGS

-643 SMDGGMVDVMVK
+643 SMDGAMVDVMVK
-655 VGDVVKVGQTLAVLE
+655 AGDVVEVGQTLAVLE

-684 TITEVL
+684 IIAEVL

-699 RQKLIQILAETKES
+699 RQKLIQITADAAE

>member
-1 MNSAIHKVNKGFN
+1 MSFQ

-36 YRTVAVFSEADATAP
+36 YRTVAVFSEADANAP
-51 HVSIADEA
+51 HVAIADEA
-59 ICIGAS
+59 ICIGGAP
-65 AVNESYLVAEKIIAA
+65 VGESYLVADKIIAA

-93 GFLSENSDFAK
+93 GFLSENSAFAK
-104 ACIDADIVFI
+104 DCVDAGITFI

-127 RHSKIAMIAAGVPCI
+127 RQSKIAMIAAGVPCI
-142 PGYEGADQA
+142 QGYEGADQNEE
-151 DDVLKNAAIEI
+151 VLKRAAIEI

-182 TDANDLDELIKSARS
+182 TDAKDLDELIKSARS
-197 EALNAFGSGELII
+197 EALNAFGNSELII
-210 EKAVMQPRH
+210 EKAVLQPRH

-257 VNPAMRKAM
+257 VSPEMRQAM

-271 NAAKSCN
+271 NAAKACN

-288 VDSEGNFYFLEMNTR
+288 ADSEGNFYFLEMNTR

-320 AMQLRVAAGDKLSIS
+320 AMQLRVAAGDKLSIT
-335 QEDVTLTGHAI
+335 QEDVALTGHAM
-346 EVRLYAEDPGANFIP
+346 EVRLYAEDPGTNFIP
-361 QTGLLNLWQPA
+361 QTGLINLWQPA

-382 IKSGIQQGQSV
+382 ITSGQTV

-410 REEARRRLI
+410 REEARRRLV

-434 AFLASILRNDTF
+434 AFLAAILGNKTF
-446 IQGEATTA
+446 IDGEATTA
-454 FIAEDFS
+454 FIGEDFN
-461 QDSSLQPLQAQE
+461 DDASLKPLKTQTK
-473 VEVALAASI
+473 EVALAAA
-482 LSAVGSNLSS
+482 LFAVAKDSNQNGNK
-492 SSTLNSSVN
+492 NSG
-501 NRTGWQ
+501 TGWQ
-507 NNRTGNR
+507 NNNVGSR
-514 IVKLSCENQIFELV
+514 VLKLSCEDEVFEL
-528 LTAIENTITVDF
+528 
-540 ASPELSP
+540 ELSAVNNRIEISY
-547 TELSPTKLSSK
+547 TETS
-558 NYEADEG
+558 EG
-565 LQAKPR
+565 KAPEDNATENKKQASLE
-571 QTIKIIE
+571 IIE
-578 QSENTLK
+578 QSANTLT
-585 YLHDDVMR
+585 YLFDDVVR
-593 TITYSQ
+593 SVVYSHTNSSLNGQ
-599 TKGVGEALGCDQ
+599 DEALGCAQ
-611 VHLAARYGNLTFTD
+611 VHLAAAYGNLTFTD
-625 ISLQSTKKNQGGS
+625 ISLQSAKKNKGGS

-655 VGDVVKVGQTLAVLE
+655 IGDVVEAGQTLAVLE

-678 KAGIAG
+678 KAGVAG
-684 TITEVL
+684 TISEVL

-699 RQKLIQILAETKES
+699 RQKLIQILAVNENAE

>member
-1 MNSAIHKVNKGFN
+1 MSFQ

-36 YRTVAVFSEADATAP
+36 YRTVAVFSEADANAP
-51 HVSIADEA
+51 HVAIADEA
-59 ICIGAS
+59 ICIGGAP
-65 AVNESYLVAEKIIAA
+65 VGESYLVADKIIAA

-93 GFLSENSDFAK
+93 GFLSENSAFAK
-104 ACIDADIVFI
+104 DCVDAGITFI

-127 RHSKIAMIAAGVPCI
+127 RQSKIAMIAAGVPCI
-142 PGYEGADQA
+142 PGYEGADQ
-151 DDVLKNAAIEI
+151 DEEVLKKAAIEI

-197 EALNAFGSGELII
+197 EALNAFGNGELII
-210 EKAVMQPRH
+210 EKAVLQPRH

-257 VNPAMRKAM
+257 VSPEMRQAM

-271 NAAKSCN
+271 NAAKACN

-288 VDSEGNFYFLEMNTR
+288 ADSEGNFYFLEMNTR

-320 AMQLRVAAGDKLSIS
+320 AMQLRVAAGDKLSIT
-335 QEDVTLTGHAI
+335 QEDVALTGHAM
-346 EVRLYAEDPGANFIP
+346 EVRLYAEDPGTNFIP
-361 QTGLLNLWQPA
+361 QTGLINLWQPA

-382 IKSGIQQGQSV
+382 ITSGQTV

-410 REEARRRLI
+410 REEARRRLV

-434 AFLASILRNDTF
+434 AFLAAILGNKTF
-446 IQGEATTA
+446 IDGEATTA
-454 FIAEDFS
+454 FIGEDFN
-461 QDSSLQPLQAQE
+461 DDASLKPLKTQTK
-473 VEVALAASI
+473 EVALAAA
-482 LSAVGSNLSS
+482 LFAVAKDSNQNGNK
-492 SSTLNSSVN
+492 NSG
-501 NRTGWQ
+501 TGWQ
-507 NNRTGNR
+507 NNNVGSR
-514 IVKLSCENQIFELV
+514 VLKLSCEDEVFEL
-528 LTAIENTITVDF
+528 
-540 ASPELSP
+540 ELSAVNNRIEISY
-547 TELSPTKLSSK
+547 TETS
-558 NYEADEG
+558 EG
-565 LQAKPR
+565 KAPEDNATENKKQASLE
-571 QTIKIIE
+571 IIG
-578 QSENTLK
+578 QSANTLT
-585 YLHDDVMR
+585 YLFDDVVR
-593 TITYSQ
+593 SVVYSHTNSSLNGQ
-599 TKGVGEALGCDQ
+599 DEALGCAQ
-611 VHLAARYGNLTFTD
+611 VHLAAAYGNLTFTD
-625 ISLQSTKKNQGGS
+625 ISLQSAKKSTGGS

-655 VGDVVKVGQTLAVLE
+655 IGDVVEVGQTLAVLE

-678 KAGIAG
+678 KAGVAG

-699 RQKLIQILAETKES
+699 RQKLIQITAAAAE

>member
-1 MNSAIHKVNKGFN
+1 MSFQKI
-14 KVLVANRGEIA
+14 LVANRGEIA

-36 YRTVAVFSEADATAP
+36 YRTVAVFSEADSNAP
-51 HVSIADEA
+51 HVAIADEA
-59 ICIGAS
+59 ICIGGAP
-65 AVNESYLVAEKIIAA
+65 VGESYLVAEKIIAA

-93 GFLSENSDFAK
+93 GFLSENSAFAK
-104 ACIDADIVFI
+104 DCVDAGITFI

-127 RHSKIAMIAAGVPCI
+127 RQSKIAMIAAGVPCI
-142 PGYEGADQA
+142 PGYEGADQNEE
-151 DDVLKNAAIEI
+151 VLKKAAIEI

-210 EKAVMQPRH
+210 EKAVLQPRH

-257 VNPAMRKAM
+257 VSPEMRQAM

-271 NAAKSCN
+271 NAAKACN

-288 VDSEGNFYFLEMNTR
+288 ADSEGNFYFLEMNTR

-320 AMQLRVAAGDKLSIS
+320 AMQLRVAAGDKLSIT
-335 QEDVTLTGHAI
+335 QEDVTLTGHAM

-361 QTGLLNLWQPA
+361 QTGLINLWQPA

-382 IKSGIQQGQSV
+382 ITSGINEGQTV
-393 SSFYDP
+393 STYYDP

-410 REEARRRLI
+410 REEARRRLV

-434 AFLASILRNDTF
+434 AFLAAILGNKTF
-446 IQGEATTA
+446 IDGEATTA
-454 FIAEDFS
+454 FIGEDFND
-461 QDSSLQPLQAQE
+461 DSSLKPLKAQAK
-473 VEVALAASI
+473 EVALAAALFS
-482 LSAVGSNLSS
+482 VKKD
-492 SSTLNSSVN
+492 STAKKNNSS
-501 NRTGWQ
+501 TGWQ
-507 NNRTGNR
+507 NNNVGSR
-514 IVKLSCENQIFELV
+514 VLKLSCEDEVFEL
-528 LTAIENTITVDF
+528 
-540 ASPELSP
+540 ELSAVNNRIEISYVD
-547 TELSPTKLSSK
+547 TGANESK
-558 NYEADEG
+558 K
-565 LQAKPR
+565 QASLE
-571 QTIKIIE
+571 IIE
-578 QSENTLK
+578 QSENTLT
-585 YLHDDVMR
+585 YVFDDVVR
-593 TITYSQ
+593 TVVYNRTNSSLN
-599 TKGVGEALGCDQ
+599 GESEALGCEQ
-611 VHLAARYGNLTFTD
+611 VHLAALYGNLTFTD
-625 ISLQSTKKNQGGS
+625 ISLQSAKKNKGGS

-655 VGDVVKVGQTLAVLE
+655 IGDVVEVGQTLAVLE

-678 KAGIAG
+678 KAGVAG
-684 TITEVL
+684 TISEVL
-690 VQAGDQVKG
+690 VQAGDQVKS

>member
-1 MNSAIHKVNKGFN
+1 MSTQAKGFN

-36 YRTVAVFSEADATAP
+36 YRTVAVFSEADANAP
-51 HVSIADEA
+51 HVSAADEA
-59 ICIGAS
+59 ICIGAA
-65 AVNESYLVAEKIIAA
+65 AVGESYLVADKLIAA
-80 AKKTGADAIHPGY
+80 AQKTGADAIHPGY
-93 GFLSENSDFAK
+93 GFLSENSAFAK
-104 ACIDADIVFI
+104 ACVDANITFI

-127 RHSKIAMIAAGVPCI
+127 RQSKIAMIAAGVPCI
-142 PGYEGADQA
+142 PGYEGADQS
-151 DDVLKNAAIEI
+151 DDVLKNSAIEI

-182 TDANDLDELIKSARS
+182 TDANDLAELIKSARS

-219 IEIQVFADSYGNTV
+219 IEIQVFADSFGNTV

-257 VNPAMRKAM
+257 VNPEMRKAM

-288 VDSEGNFYFLEMNTR
+288 ADSEGNFYFLEMNTR

-320 AMQLRVAAGDKLSIS
+320 AMQLRVAAGDKLAIS
-335 QEDVTLTGHAI
+335 QEDVTLTGHAM

-382 IKSGIQQGQSV
+382 IQQGQVV
-393 SSFYDP
+393 SPHYDP

-410 REEARRRLI
+410 REEARRRLV

-434 AFLASILRNDTF
+434 AFLAAILRNDCF

-454 FIAEDFS
+454 FIGDDFN
-461 QDSSLQPLQAQE
+461 QDSTLQSLKAQTQ
-473 VEVALAASI
+473 EVALAASI
-482 LSAVGSNLSS
+482 LCALDDSS
-492 SSTLNSSVN
+492 RTLNNGAGWHN
-501 NRTGWQ
+501 NEIGSRF
-507 NNRTGNR
+507 
-514 IVKLSCENQIFELV
+514 IKLSCEEQTFELGLSKTDNV
-528 LTAIENTITVDF
+528 IT
-540 ASPELSP
+540 
-547 TELSPTKLSSK
+547 TEFVS
-558 NYEADEG
+558 ADEDI
-565 LQAKPR
+565 QPVVIEIIA
-571 QTIKIIE
+571 QTDN
-578 QSENTLK
+578 SLK
-585 YLHDDVMR
+585 YLANGIIRSVVFSR
-593 TITYSQ
+593 S
-599 TKGVGEALGCDQ
+599 KGEGDSLGCTQ
-611 VHLAARYGNLTFTD
+611 VHLAASYGNLTFTD
-625 ISLQSTKKNQGGS
+625 ISLQSAKKNQGGS

-643 SMDGGMVDVMVK
+643 SMDGAMVDVMVS
-655 VGDVVKVGQTLAVLE
+655 VGDRVEVGQTLAVLE

-678 KAGIAG
+678 KAGVAG
-684 TITEVL
+684 TIAEVL

-699 RQKLIQILAETKES
+699 RQKLIQLLADEAAE

>member
-1 MNSAIHKVNKGFN
+1 MSIQ

-25 VRVIRSAQSLG
+25 VRVIHSAQSLG
-36 YRTVAVFSEADATAP
+36 YRTVAVFSEADANAP
-51 HVSIADEA
+51 HVAIADEA
-59 ICIGAS
+59 ICIGGAP
-65 AVNESYLVAEKIIAA
+65 VGESYLVADKIIAA

-93 GFLSENSDFAK
+93 GFLSENSAFAK
-104 ACIDADIVFI
+104 DCVDAGITFI

-127 RHSKIAMIAAGVPCI
+127 RQSKIAMIAAGVPCI
-142 PGYEGADQA
+142 PGYEGADQ
-151 DDVLKNAAIEI
+151 DEEVLKKAAIEI

-182 TDANDLDELIKSARS
+182 TDAKDLDELIKSARS

-210 EKAVMQPRH
+210 EKAVLQPRH

-257 VNPAMRKAM
+257 VSPEMRQAM

-271 NAAKSCN
+271 NAAKACN

-288 VDSEGNFYFLEMNTR
+288 ADSEGNFYFLEMNTR

-335 QEDVTLTGHAI
+335 QEDVTLTGHAM

-361 QTGLLNLWQPA
+361 QTGLINFWHPA

-382 IKSGIQQGQSV
+382 IKSGINEGQSV

-410 REEARRRLI
+410 REEARRRLV

-434 AFLASILRNDTF
+434 AFLAAILGNKTF
-446 IQGEATTA
+446 IDGEATTA
-454 FIAEDFS
+454 FIGEDFN
-461 QDSSLQPLQAQE
+461 DDASLKPLKAQAK
-473 VEVALAASI
+473 EVALAAA
-482 LSAVGSNLSS
+482 LFAVAKDSNH
-492 SSTLNSSVN
+492 NSNKNSN
-501 NRTGWQ
+501 KNSGTGWQ
-507 NNRTGNR
+507 NNNVGSR
-514 IVKLSCENQIFELV
+514 VLKLSCEDETFEL
-528 LTAIENTITVDF
+528 
-540 ASPELSP
+540 ELSAVNNRIEISYVD
-547 TELSPTKLSSK
+547 TS
-558 NYEADEG
+558 ADESKK
-565 LQAKPR
+565 QA
-571 QTIKIIE
+571 TLEIIE
-578 QSENTLK
+578 QSENTLT
-585 YLHDDVMR
+585 YVFDDVVR
-593 TITYSQ
+593 TVVYNRTNISSLSNLNGQ
-599 TKGVGEALGCDQ
+599 GEALGCEQ
-611 VHLAARYGNLTFTD
+611 VHLAAAYGNLTFTD
-625 ISLQSTKKNQGGS
+625 ISLQSAKKNKGGS

-655 VGDVVKVGQTLAVLE
+655 VGDVVEAGQTLAVLE

-678 KAGIAG
+678 KAGVAG
-684 TITEVL
+684 TISEVL

-699 RQKLIQILAETKES
+699 RQKLIQITAAAAE

>member
-1 MNSAIHKVNKGFN
+1 MTITNKNKKGFT

-25 VRVIRSAQSLG
+25 VRIIRSAQSLG
-36 YRTVAVFSEADATAP
+36 YRTVAIFSEADSNAP
-51 HVSIADEA
+51 HVAIADEA
-59 ICIGAS
+59 ICIGGAP
-65 AVNESYLVAEKIIAA
+65 VGESYLVADKIIAA

-93 GFLSENSDFAK
+93 GFLSENSAFAK
-104 ACIDADIVFI
+104 NCVDAGITFI

-127 RHSKIAMIAAGVPCI
+127 RQSKIAMIAAGVPCI
-142 PGYEGADQA
+142 TGYEGADQ
-151 DDVLKNAAIEI
+151 DEDVLKKAAIQI

-182 TDANDLDELIKSARS
+182 TDAKDLDELIKSARS

-210 EKAVMQPRH
+210 EKAVLQPRH
-219 IEIQVFADSYGNTV
+219 IEIQVFADSYGNTI

-257 VNPAMRKAM
+257 VSPEMRQAM

-271 NAAKSCN
+271 NAAKACN

-288 VDSEGNFYFLEMNTR
+288 ADSAGDFYFLEMNTR

-320 AMQLRVAAGDKLSIS
+320 AMQLRVAAGDELSIS
-335 QEDVTLTGHAI
+335 QEDVILTGHAM

-361 QTGLLNLWQPA
+361 QTGLINLWQPA

-382 IKSGIQQGQSV
+382 LKEGIKQGQTV

-410 REEARRRLI
+410 REEARRRLV

-434 AFLASILRNDTF
+434 AFLAAILGNETF

-454 FIAEDFS
+454 FIGENLKDDA
-461 QDSSLQPLQAQE
+461 SLKPLQAQ
-473 VEVALAASI
+473 VKEVALAAALFSVKKD
-482 LSAVGSNLSS
+482 AVSN
-492 SSTLNSSVN
+492 TNNSS
-501 NRTGWQ
+501 TGWQ
-507 NNRTGNR
+507 NNNVGSR
-514 IVKLSCENQIFELV
+514 ILKLSCEDDIFEL
-528 LTAIENTITVDF
+528 
-540 ASPELSP
+540 ELSAINNHIKI
-547 TELSPTKLSSK
+547 SYIDAADSK
-558 NYEADEG
+558 K
-565 LQAKPR
+565 QASLE
-571 QTIKIIE
+571 IIE
-578 QSENTLK
+578 QSENTLM
-585 YLHDDVMR
+585 YVFDDVVR
-593 TITYSQ
+593 TVVYNRTNSSLNGQ
-599 TKGVGEALGCDQ
+599 DEALGCEQ
-611 VHLAARYGNLTFTD
+611 VHLAASYGNLTFTD
-625 ISLQSTKKNQGGS
+625 ISLQSAKKNKGGS

-655 VGDVVKVGQTLAVLE
+655 VGDVVEVGQTLAVLE

-684 TITEVL
+684 TIAEVL

-699 RQKLIQILAETKES
+699 RQKLIQITADEAE

>member
-1 MNSAIHKVNKGFN
+1 MSFT

-36 YRTVAVFSEADATAP
+36 YRTVAVFSEADANAP

-59 ICIGAS
+59 ICIGA
-65 AVNESYLVAEKIIAA
+65 APVGESYLVAEKLIAA

-93 GFLSENSDFAK
+93 GFLSENSAFAK
-104 ACIDADIVFI
+104 ACVDADITFI
-114 GPRPDAIDLMGSK
+114 GPRPEAIDLMGSK

-142 PGYEGADQA
+142 PGYEGADQS
-151 DDVLKNAAIEI
+151 DEVLRNAAIEI

-182 TDANDLDELIKSARS
+182 TDANDLNELIKSARS

-219 IEIQVFADSYGNTV
+219 IEIQVFADTFGNTV

-257 VNPAMRKAM
+257 VNPEMRKAM

-288 VDSEGNFYFLEMNTR
+288 ADSKGNFYFLEMNTR

-335 QEDVTLTGHAI
+335 QDDVTLTGHAM
-346 EVRLYAEDPGANFIP
+346 EVRLYAEDPGANFTP
-361 QTGLLNLWQPA
+361 QTGFLNLWQPA

-382 IKSGIQQGQSV
+382 IQQGQTV
-393 SSFYDP
+393 SPFYDP

-410 REEARRRLI
+410 REEARRRLVL
-419 RAVEDSHLLG
+419 AVEDSKLLG

-434 AFLASILRNDTF
+434 AFLASILRNNTF

-454 FIAEDFS
+454 FIGEDFS
-461 QDSSLQPLQAQE
+461 EDPSLQPLQAKDA
-473 VEVALAASI
+473 EVALAASI
-482 LSAVGSNLSS
+482 LCA
-492 SSTLNSSVN
+492 LNSNVSTG
-501 NRTGWQ
+501 TGWQ
-507 NNRTGNR
+507 NNRTGSR
-514 IVKLSCENQIFELV
+514 VIKLSCEDQTFELA
-528 LTAIENTITVDF
+528 LTAVDNTISVEF
-540 ASPELSP
+540 VSE
-547 TELSPTKLSSK
+547 
-558 NYEADEG
+558 NADEN
-565 LQAKPR
+565 QESKPE
-571 QTIKIIE
+571 QTIKILE
-578 QSENTLK
+578 QSENTVK
-585 YLHDDVMR
+585 YLMNDIVR
-593 TITYSQ
+593 TIVYSQ
-599 TKGVGEALGCDQ
+599 TKGEGEALGCDQ
-611 VHLAARYGNLTFTD
+611 VQLAASYGNLTVTD
-625 ISLQSTKKNQGGS
+625 ISLQSAKKNKGGS

-655 VGDVVKVGQTLAVLE
+655 VGDVVEVGQALAVLE

-678 KAGIAG
+678 KAGVAG
-684 TITEVL
+684 TIAEVL

-699 RQKLIQILAETKES
+699 RQKLIQILATETEG

>member
-114 GPRPDAIDLMGSK
+114 GPRPDTIDLMGSK

-278 YVGAGTVEFL
+278 YIGAGTVEFL
-288 VDSEGNFYFLEMNTR
+288 ADSEGNFYFLEMNTR

-410 REEARRRLI
+410 REEARRRLV

-492 SSTLNSSVN
+492 SSTLNSNVN

-514 IVKLSCENQIFELV
+514 IVKLSCEDQIFELV

-540 ASPELSP
+540 SS

-599 TKGVGEALGCDQ
+599 KKGVGEALGCDQ
-611 VHLAARYGNLTFTD
+611 VHLSARYGNLTFTD

-655 VGDVVKVGQTLAVLE
+655 VGDVVEVGQTLAVLE

>member
-1 MNSAIHKVNKGFN
+1 MNSIIKKTKGFN

-25 VRVIRSAQSLG
+25 VRIIRSAQSLG
-36 YRTVAVFSEADATAP
+36 YRTVAVFSDADANAP
-51 HVSIADEA
+51 HVRLAGEA

-65 AVNESYLVAEKIIAA
+65 AVGESYLVAEKLIAA

-104 ACIDADIVFI
+104 TCVEADIVFI
-114 GPRPDAIDLMGSK
+114 GPGPDAIDLMGSK

-182 TDANDLDELIKSARS
+182 TDAKDLDELIKSARS

-219 IEIQVFADSYGNTV
+219 IEIQVFADHYGNTI

-257 VNPAMRKAM
+257 VGPAMRKAM

-271 NAAKSCN
+271 NAAKSCH

-288 VDSEGNFYFLEMNTR
+288 ADSNGNFYFLEMNTR

-320 AMQLRVAAGDKLSIS
+320 AMQLRVAAGDELSIS
-335 QEDVTLTGHAI
+335 QEDVTLTGHAM

-372 SGDGIRIDSG
+372 AGDGIRIDSG
-382 IKSGIQQGQSV
+382 IQQGQTV

-410 REEARRRLI
+410 REEARRRLVC
-419 RAVEDSHLLG
+419 AVEDSKLLG

-434 AFLASILRNDTF
+434 AFLAAILRNNTF
-446 IQGEATTA
+446 VQGEATTA
-454 FIAEDFS
+454 FIAEEFS
-461 QDSSLQPLQAQE
+461 QDASLQPLQAQHL
-473 VEVALAASI
+473 EVALAASI
-482 LSAVGSNLSS
+482 LSTTQSGSS
-492 SSTLNSSVN
+492 
-501 NRTGWQ
+501 GWQ
-507 NNRTGNR
+507 NNKTGTR
-514 IVKLSCENQIFELV
+514 VIKLSCEDDVFEL
-528 LTAIENTITVDF
+528 
-540 ASPELSP
+540 ELSALNNCI
-547 TELSPTKLSSK
+547 EINVVADNDKSSI
-558 NYEADEG
+558 NINI
-565 LQAKPR
+565 L
-571 QTIKIIE
+571 E
-578 QSENTLK
+578 QSENSLT
-585 YLHDDVMR
+585 YVFDDVVR
-593 TITYSQ
+593 TVVYSRS
-599 TKGVGEALGCDQ
+599 KGQGDDLGCSQ
-611 VHLAARYGNLTFTD
+611 IHLAAGYGNLTLTD
-625 ISLQSTKKNQGGS
+625 ISLQSAKKNKGGS

-655 VGDVVKVGQTLAVLE
+655 VGDVVSAGQTLAVLE

-678 KAGIAG
+678 KAGVAG
-684 TITEVL
+684 TIAEVL
-690 VQAGDQVKG
+690 IKAGDQVKG
-699 RQKLIQILAETKES
+699 RQKLIQITAADAE

>member
-1 MNSAIHKVNKGFN
+1 MSSAINKISKGFT

-36 YRTVAVFSEADATAP
+36 YRTVAVFSEADANAL

-65 AVNESYLVAEKIIAA
+65 PVNESYLVAEKIIAA
-80 AKKTGADAIHPGY
+80 AKKTVADAIHPGY
-93 GFLSENSDFAK
+93 GFLSENSAFAQ
-104 ACIDADIVFI
+104 ACVDADIVFI
-114 GPRPDAIDLMGSK
+114 GPRPEAIDLMGSK

-142 PGYEGADQA
+142 PGYEGADQSDA
-151 DDVLKNAAIEI
+151 VLKKAAIEI

-257 VNPAMRKAM
+257 VNPAMRQAM

-278 YVGAGTVEFL
+278 YIGAGTVEFL
-288 VDSEGNFYFLEMNTR
+288 ADSEGNFYFLEMNTR

-320 AMQLRVAAGDKLSIS
+320 AMQLRVAAGDKLSIT
-335 QEDVTLTGHAI
+335 QEDVTLTGHAM

-382 IKSGIQQGQSV
+382 IKTDIKSGDQQGQTV
-393 SSFYDP
+393 SPFYDP
-399 MLAKIIAYGEN
+399 MLAKIIAYGES
-410 REEARRRLI
+410 REEARRRLVL
-419 RAVEDSHLLG
+419 AVEDSKLLG

-434 AFLASILRNDTF
+434 AFLASILRHDTF
-446 IQGEATTA
+446 IQGNATTA
-454 FIAEDFS
+454 FIGDDFS
-461 QDSSLQPLQAQE
+461 QDPSLQPLQAKDT
-473 VEVALAASI
+473 EVALAASI
-482 LSAVGSNLSS
+482 LCA
-492 SSTLNSSVN
+492 LNSNSKASAS
-501 NRTGWQ
+501 TGWQ
-507 NNRTGNR
+507 NNKTGSR
-514 IVKLSCENQIFELV
+514 VIKLLCEDQTFELA
-528 LTAIENTITVDF
+528 LTTVNNSITVEF
-540 ASPELSP
+540 AP
-547 TELSPTKLSSK
+547 TNIGAEEEP
-558 NYEADEG
+558 
-565 LQAKPR
+565 QAKPK

-578 QSENTLK
+578 QAENTLK
-585 YLHDDVMR
+585 YLHDDVIR
-593 TITYSQ
+593 TVTYSQ
-599 TKGVGEALGCDQ
+599 TKGVGDALGCDQ

-625 ISLQSTKKNQGGS
+625 ISLQSAKKNKGGS

-655 VGDVVKVGQTLAVLE
+655 VGDVVNVGQTLVVLE

-678 KAGIAG
+678 KAGVAG
-684 TITEVL
+684 TIAEVL

-699 RQKLIQILAETKES
+699 RQKLIQITAAAAE